1 MTTTGPFIPLDAPF
15 TADQRSW
22 LSGFV
27 AGMQTRLFS
36 GGPAA
41 DAGTV
46 GSATAL
52 HVLYGSQTGNAEA
65 VAEDAAAAARTQGF
79 APVVCA
85 LDDMDLDRFA
95 GLGQVLIVTSTYGEG
110 EMPDNAELF
119 WDALSAESA
128 PRLDGMNFAV
138 LALGD
143 TGYDGFCQAGKLI
156 DMRLE
161 QLGAQRIVPRVDC
174 DVEFEELAATWIAE
188 TLPLVAAVE
197 GIVGDGAPAPAAPAA
212 PARAKSQWTRKNP
225 YPAVLTSNV
234 LLSGEDSAKEI
245 RHYEFA
251 LADSGLEYEAGD
263 ALNVV
268 PVNDTELVHAILGR
282 LGLDGAAVPE
292 GHDDTLEHLLTYN
305 YEITAPSVDLL
316 EEIEKHTGNEEL
328 TYVLRHSDKAALDE
342 WLWGRDILDVL
353 LLDPAPE
360 LSAEQFLA
368 LLRPLQHRAYSI
380 SSSPNACDGSVH
392 LTVAAVRYGTDG
404 RERRGVCSTF
414 LADRVGEGKVGIFV
428 SKNKAFRV
436 PADDTAPMIMV
447 GPGTGIAPFRGFL
460 QERRARGATGKNW
473 LFFGDQKR
481 GCDYIYEQEL
491 AEFADSGVLTRLDL
505 AFSRDQAEK
514 IYVQTRMKEHGAEL
528 FAWLEE
534 GGHFYI
540 CGDASRMA
548 KDVDR
553 ALHEIVAEHGG
564 MNDEQAAE
572 YVTTLKREKRYVRDV
587 Y

>member
-1 MTTTGPFIPLDAPF
+1 MTPFIPTDAPF
-15 TADQRSW
+15 TTDQRSW
-22 LSGFV
+22 LAGFL
-27 AGMQTRLFS
+27 AGMQTRLLAT
-36 GGPAA
+36 GPDTTAVA
-41 DAGTV
+41 
-46 GSATAL
+46 GSAPAL
-52 HVLYGSQTGNAEA
+52 HILYGSQTGNAES
-65 VAEDAAAAARTQGF
+65 VAEDTAAAARGHGF
-79 APVVCA
+79 TPTVYA
-85 LDDMDLDRFA
+85 LDDVDLDRFPA
-95 GLGQVLIVTSTYGEG
+95 LGRVLIVTSTYGEG

-128 PRLDGMNFAV
+128 PRLEGMDFAV

-174 DVEFEELAATWIAE
+174 DADYEDVAATWIAE

-197 GIVGDGAPAPAAPAA
+197 GIHGDATAAPA
-212 PARAKSQWTRKNP
+212 PARAKSQWNRKNP
-225 YPAVLTSNV
+225 FPATVTVNR
-234 LLSGEDSAKEI
+234 LLSGDGSGKEI
-245 RHYEFA
+245 RHYEFD
-251 LADSGLEYEAGD
+251 LAGSGLEYEAGD

-268 PVNDTELVHAILGR
+268 PVNDSELVRALLDT
-282 LGLDGAAVPE
+282 LGLDGTVVPA
-292 GHDDTLEHLLTYN
+292 GHERTLTELLTYS
-305 YEITAPSVDLL
+305 YEITAPNIDLL
-316 EEIEKHTGNEEL
+316 EEVEKRTRNEEL
-328 TYVLRHSDKAALDE
+328 TYVLRHGDKSALDD

-353 LLDPAPE
+353 RLEPTPE
-360 LSAEQFLA
+360 LAAEEFLS
-368 LLRPLQHRAYSI
+368 LLKPLQHRAYSI
-380 SSSPNACDGSVH
+380 SSSPYATEQSVH

-414 LADRVGEGKVGIFV
+414 LADRVGENGTAGVFV
-428 SKNKAFRV
+428 TKNKAFRV
-436 PADDTAPMIMV
+436 PVDDTAPMIMV

-460 QERRARGATGKNW
+460 QERRARGATGRNW
-473 LFFGDQKR
+473 LFFGDQR
-481 GCDYIYEQEL
+481 RACDYVYEDEL
-491 AEFADSGVLTRLDL
+491 TEFVESGVLTRLDL

-528 FAWLEE
+528 FAWLED

-553 ALHEIVAEHGG
+553 ALHEIIAEHGG
-564 MNDEQAAE
+564 LSEDAAAA
-572 YVTTLKREKRYVRDV
+572 YVTGLKREKRYVRDV

>member
-46 GSATAL
+46 GSAPAL

-110 EMPDNAELF
+110 EMPDSAELF

-197 GIVGDGAPAPAAPAA
+197 GIVGDDAPAPAAPAA
-212 PARAKSQWTRKNP
+212 PARAKPQWTRKNP

-282 LGLDGAAVPE
+282 LGLDGATVPE

-328 TYVLRHSDKAALDE
+328 TYVLRHGDKAALDE

-564 MNDEQAAE
+564 MKDEQAAE

>member
-1 MTTTGPFIPLDAPF
+1 MTAPFIPADAPF
-15 TADQRSW
+15 TTDQRSW
-22 LSGFV
+22 LAGFL

-36 GGPAA
+36 GGSASA
-41 DAGTV
+41 VGTT
-46 GSATAL
+46 GSTPAL
-52 HVLYGSQTGNAEA
+52 HILYGSQTGNAES
-65 VAEDAAAAARTQGF
+65 VAEDAAAAARTHGF
-79 APVVCA
+79 APVVSA
-85 LDDMDLDRFA
+85 LDDIDSAAFA
-95 GLGQVLIVTSTYGEG
+95 SLGRVLIVTSTYGEG

-128 PRLDGMNFAV
+128 PRLDGMDFAV

-161 QLGAQRIVPRVDC
+161 QLGATRIVPRVDC
-174 DVEFEELAATWIAE
+174 DVEFEDVAAAWIAE

-197 GIVGDGAPAPAAPAA
+197 GINGDGVAAPPSEAA
-212 PARAKSQWTRKNP
+212 PARVKSQWTRKNP
-225 YPAVLTSNV
+225 FPATLTANR

-245 RHYEFA
+245 RHFEFA
-251 LADSGLEYEAGD
+251 LADSGIEYEAGD

-268 PVNDTELVHAILGR
+268 PVNDTGLVGSLTGV
-282 LGLDGAAVPE
+282 LGLDGETVPD
-292 GHDDTLEHLLTYN
+292 GHDETLEHLLTYR
-305 YEITAPSVDLL
+305 YEITAPNVDLL
-316 EEIEKHTGNEEL
+316 EAVEERTGNEEL
-328 TYVLRHSDKAALDE
+328 TYVLRHGDKAALDE

-353 LLDPAPE
+353 SLEPTPTFSPEELLSV
-360 LSAEQFLA
+360 LK
-368 LLRPLQHRAYSI
+368 PLQHRAYSI
-380 SSSPNACDGSVH
+380 SSSPNSAERSVH
-392 LTVAAVRYGTDG
+392 LTVAAVRYGTDE

-414 LADRVGEGKVGIFV
+414 LADRVGENPVGIFV
-428 SKNKAFRV
+428 TKNKSFRV
-436 PADDTAPMIMV
+436 PSDDTAPMIMV

-473 LFFGDQKR
+473 LLFGDQKR
-481 GCDYIYEQEL
+481 SCDYIYEDEL
-491 AEFADSGVLTRLDL
+491 ADFVESGLLTRLDL
-505 AFSRDQAEK
+505 AFSRDQAQK

-548 KDVDR
+548 KDVDL
-553 ALHEIVAEHGG
+553 ALHEVVAEHGG
-564 MNDEQAAE
+564 MSAEQATE
-572 YVTTLKREKRYVRDV
+572 YVTALKREKRYVRDV

>member
-1 MTTTGPFIPLDAPF
+1 MTPFIPTDAPF
-15 TADQRSW
+15 TTDQRSW
-22 LSGFV
+22 LAGFL
-27 AGMQTRLFS
+27 AGMQTRLLAT
-36 GGPAA
+36 GPDTTAA
-41 DAGTV
+41 A
-46 GSATAL
+46 GSAPAL
-52 HVLYGSQTGNAEA
+52 HILYGSQTGNAES
-65 VAEDAAAAARTQGF
+65 VAEDTAAAARGHGF
-79 APVVCA
+79 TPTVCA
-85 LDDMDLDRFA
+85 LDDVDLDRFPA
-95 GLGQVLIVTSTYGEG
+95 LGRVLIVTSTYGEG

-128 PRLDGMNFAV
+128 PRLEGMDFAV

-174 DVEFEELAATWIAE
+174 DVDYEDVAATWIAE

-197 GIVGDGAPAPAAPAA
+197 GIHGDATAAAAAPA
-212 PARAKSQWTRKNP
+212 PARAKSQWNRKNP
-225 YPAVLTSNV
+225 FPATVTVNR
-234 LLSGEDSAKEI
+234 LLSGDGSGKEI
-245 RHYEFA
+245 RHYEFD
-251 LADSGLEYEAGD
+251 LAGSGLEYEAGD

-268 PVNDTELVHAILGR
+268 PVNDSELVRALLDT
-282 LGLDGAAVPE
+282 LGLDGTVVPT
-292 GHDDTLEHLLTYN
+292 GHERTLTELLTYS
-305 YEITAPSVDLL
+305 YEITAPNIDLL
-316 EEIEKHTGNEEL
+316 EEVEKRTRNEEL
-328 TYVLRHSDKAALDE
+328 TYVLRHGDKAALDD

-353 LLDPAPE
+353 RLEPTPE
-360 LSAEQFLA
+360 LTAEEFLS
-368 LLRPLQHRAYSI
+368 LLKPLQHRAYSI
-380 SSSPNACDGSVH
+380 SSSPNATEQSVH

-414 LADRVGEGKVGIFV
+414 LADRVGENGTAGVFV
-428 SKNKAFRV
+428 TKNKAFRV
-436 PADDTAPMIMV
+436 PVDDTAPMIMV

-460 QERRARGATGKNW
+460 QERRARGATGRNW
-473 LFFGDQKR
+473 LFFGDQR
-481 GCDYIYEQEL
+481 RACDYVYEDEL
-491 AEFADSGVLTRLDL
+491 TEFVESGVLTRLDL

-528 FAWLEE
+528 FAWLED

-553 ALHEIVAEHGG
+553 ALHEIIAEHGG
-564 MNDEQAAE
+564 LSEDAAAE
-572 YVTTLKREKRYVRDV
+572 YVTGLKREKRYVRDV

>member
-1 MTTTGPFIPLDAPF
+1 MTTPFIPLDAPF
-15 TADQRSW
+15 TDDQRSW
-22 LSGFV
+22 LAGFL

-36 GGPAA
+36 GGPAD
-41 DAGTV
+41 DAGTAGAAPV
-46 GSATAL
+46 L

-65 VAEDAAAAARTQGF
+65 VAEDAAAAARTHGF

-95 GLGQVLIVTSTYGEG
+95 SAGHVLIVTSTYGEG

-119 WDALSAESA
+119 WDALSADSA
-128 PRLDGMNFAV
+128 PRLERMHFAV

-143 TGYDGFCQAGKLI
+143 TGYDGFCQAGKLL
-156 DMRLE
+156 DTRLE

-174 DVEFEELAATWIAE
+174 DVDFEDAAAAWISE
-188 TLPLVAAVE
+188 TMPLVAAVE
-197 GIVGDGAPAPAAPAA
+197 GIVGPGAPAAPAPTA
-212 PARAKSQWTRKNP
+212 PARPKSQWTRKNP
-225 YPAVLTSNV
+225 YPATLTTNR
-234 LLSGEDSAKEI
+234 LLSGAGSAKEI

-251 LADSGLEYEAGD
+251 LGESGIEYEAGD

-268 PVNDTELVHAILGR
+268 PLNDTALVQALLDR
-282 LGLDGAAVPE
+282 LRLDGSVVPA
-292 GHDDTLEHLLTYN
+292 GFGSTLTHLLTYEF
-305 YEITAPSVDLL
+305 EITAPTVDLL
-316 EEIEKHTGNEEL
+316 EEIEKRTRNEEL
-328 TYVLRHSDKAALDE
+328 TYVLRHGDKAALDE

-353 LLDPAPE
+353 LLEPAPE
-360 LSAEQFLA
+360 LSAEEFLS

-380 SSSPNACDGSVH
+380 SSSPNACDGAVH
-392 LTVAAVRYGTDG
+392 LTVASVRYGDDD
-404 RERRGVCSTF
+404 RERHGVCSTY
-414 LADRVGEGKVGIFV
+414 LADRVGDGTVGIFV
-428 SKNKAFRV
+428 TRNKAFRV
-436 PADDTAPMIMV
+436 PSDDTAPMIMV

-473 LFFGDQKR
+473 LFFGDQR
-481 GCDYIYEQEL
+481 RDCDYIYEDEL
-491 AEFADSGVLTRLDL
+491 AEFTASGVLTRLDL

-514 IYVQTRMKEHGAEL
+514 IYVQTRMTEHGSEL

-548 KDVDR
+548 KDVDA
-553 ALHEIVAEHGG
+553 ALHAIVAEHGG
-564 MNDEQAAE
+564 MSPEQAAE
-572 YVTTLKREKRYVRDV
+572 YVTALKREKRYVRDV

>member
-1 MTTTGPFIPLDAPF
+1 MTTPFIPLDAPF
-15 TADQRSW
+15 TDDQRSW
-22 LSGFV
+22 LAGFL

-36 GGPAA
+36 GGPAD
-41 DAGTV
+41 DAGTAGAAPV
-46 GSATAL
+46 L

-65 VAEDAAAAARTQGF
+65 VAEDAAAAARTHGF

-95 GLGQVLIVTSTYGEG
+95 SAGHVLIVTSTYGEG

-119 WDALSAESA
+119 WDALSADSA
-128 PRLDGMNFAV
+128 PRLERMHFAV

-143 TGYDGFCQAGKLI
+143 TGYDGFCQAGKLL
-156 DMRLE
+156 DTRLE

-174 DVEFEELAATWIAE
+174 DVDFEDAAAAWISE
-188 TLPLVAAVE
+188 TMPLVAAVE
-197 GIVGDGAPAPAAPAA
+197 GIVGPGSPAAPAPTA
-212 PARAKSQWTRKNP
+212 PARPKSQWTRKNP
-225 YPAVLTSNV
+225 YPATLTTNR
-234 LLSGEDSAKEI
+234 LLSGAGSAKEI

-251 LADSGLEYEAGD
+251 LGESGIEYEAGD

-268 PVNDTELVHAILGR
+268 PLNDTALVQALLDR
-282 LGLDGAAVPE
+282 LRLDGSVVPA
-292 GHDDTLEHLLTYN
+292 GFGSTLTHLLTYDF
-305 YEITAPSVDLL
+305 EITAPTVDLL
-316 EEIEKHTGNEEL
+316 EEIEKRTRNEEL
-328 TYVLRHSDKAALDE
+328 TYVLRHGDKAALDE

-353 LLDPAPE
+353 LLEPAPE
-360 LSAEQFLA
+360 LSAEEFLS

-392 LTVAAVRYGTDG
+392 LTVASVRYGDDD
-404 RERRGVCSTF
+404 RERHGVCSTY
-414 LADRVGEGKVGIFV
+414 LADRVGDGTVGIFV
-428 SKNKAFRV
+428 TRNKAFRV
-436 PADDTAPMIMV
+436 PSDDTAPMIMV

-473 LFFGDQKR
+473 LFFGDQR
-481 GCDYIYEQEL
+481 RDCDYIYEDEL
-491 AEFADSGVLTRLDL
+491 AEFTASGVLTRLDL

-514 IYVQTRMKEHGAEL
+514 IYVLNRMTEHGSEL

-548 KDVDR
+548 KDVDA
-553 ALHEIVAEHGG
+553 ALHAIVAEHGG
-564 MNDEQAAE
+564 MSPEQAAE
-572 YVTTLKREKRYVRDV
+572 YVTALKREKRYVRDV

>member
-1 MTTTGPFIPLDAPF
+1 MTPFIPTDAPF
-15 TADQRSW
+15 TTDQRSW
-22 LSGFV
+22 LAGFL
-27 AGMQTRLFS
+27 AGMQTRLLAT
-36 GGPAA
+36 GPDTAA
-41 DAGTV
+41 AA
-46 GSATAL
+46 GSAPAL
-52 HVLYGSQTGNAEA
+52 HILYGSQTGNAES
-65 VAEDAAAAARTQGF
+65 VAEDTAAAARSHGF
-79 APVVCA
+79 APTVCA
-85 LDDMDLDRFA
+85 LDDVDLDRFA
-95 GLGQVLIVTSTYGEG
+95 TFGRVLIVTSTYGEG

-119 WDALSAESA
+119 WEALSAESA
-128 PRLDGMNFAV
+128 PRLEGMDFAV

-174 DVEFEELAATWIAE
+174 DVDYEDVAAAWIAE

-197 GIVGDGAPAPAAPAA
+197 GIHGDGTAAVAAPA
-212 PARAKSQWTRKNP
+212 PARAKSQWNRKNP
-225 YPAVLTSNV
+225 FPAAVTVNR
-234 LLSGEDSAKEI
+234 LLSGEGSGKEI
-245 RHYEFA
+245 RHYEFD
-251 LADSGLEYEAGD
+251 LTGSGLEYEAGD

-268 PVNDTELVHAILGR
+268 PVNDPALVQALLDT
-282 LGLDGAAVPE
+282 LGLDGAVVPA
-292 GHDDTLEHLLTYN
+292 GHEQTLTELLTHS
-305 YEITAPSVDLL
+305 YEITAPNIDLL
-316 EEIEKHTGNEEL
+316 EEVEKRTHNEEL
-328 TYVLRHSDKAALDE
+328 TYVLRHGDKAALDD

-353 LLDPAPE
+353 RLEPTPE
-360 LSAEQFLA
+360 LTAEEFLS
-368 LLRPLQHRAYSI
+368 LLKPLQHRAYSI
-380 SSSPNACDGSVH
+380 SSSPNATEQSVH

-414 LADRVGEGKVGIFV
+414 LADRVGENGIAGVFV
-428 SKNKAFRV
+428 TKNKAFRV

-460 QERRARGATGKNW
+460 QERRARGATGRNW

-481 GCDYIYEQEL
+481 ACDYVYEDEL
-491 AEFADSGVLTRLDL
+491 TEFVESGVLTRLDL

-528 FAWLEE
+528 FAWLED

-564 MNDEQAAE
+564 LSEEGAAE
-572 YVTTLKREKRYVRDV
+572 YVTNLKREKRYVRDV

>member
-1 MTTTGPFIPLDAPF
+1 MTTPFIPLDAPF
-15 TADQRSW
+15 TDDQRSW
-22 LSGFV
+22 LAGFL

-36 GGPAA
+36 GGPAD
-41 DAGTV
+41 DAGTAGAAPV
-46 GSATAL
+46 L

-65 VAEDAAAAARTQGF
+65 VAEDAAAAARTHGF

-95 GLGQVLIVTSTYGEG
+95 SAGHVLIVTSTYGEG

-119 WDALSAESA
+119 WDALSADSA
-128 PRLDGMNFAV
+128 PRLERMHFAV

-143 TGYDGFCQAGKLI
+143 TGYDGFCQAGKLL
-156 DMRLE
+156 DTRLE

-174 DVEFEELAATWIAE
+174 DVDFEDAAAAWISE
-188 TLPLVAAVE
+188 TMPLVAAVE
-197 GIVGDGAPAPAAPAA
+197 GIVGPGAPAAPAPTA
-212 PARAKSQWTRKNP
+212 PARPKSQWTRKNP
-225 YPAVLTSNV
+225 YPATLTTNR
-234 LLSGEDSAKEI
+234 LLSGAGSAKEI

-251 LADSGLEYEAGD
+251 LGESGIEYEAGD

-268 PVNDTELVHAILGR
+268 PLNDPALVRALLDR
-282 LGLDGAAVPE
+282 LRLDGSVVPA
-292 GHDDTLEHLLTYN
+292 GFGSTLTHLLTYDF
-305 YEITAPSVDLL
+305 EITAPTVDLL
-316 EEIEKHTGNEEL
+316 EEIEKRTRNEEL
-328 TYVLRHSDKAALDE
+328 TYVLRHGDKAALDE

-353 LLDPAPE
+353 LLEPAPE
-360 LSAEQFLA
+360 LSAEEFLS

-380 SSSPNACDGSVH
+380 SSSPNACDGAVH
-392 LTVAAVRYGTDG
+392 LTVASVRYGDDD
-404 RERRGVCSTF
+404 RERHGVCSTY
-414 LADRVGEGKVGIFV
+414 LADRVGDGTVGIFV
-428 SKNKAFRV
+428 TRNKAFRV
-436 PADDTAPMIMV
+436 PSDDTAPMIMV

-473 LFFGDQKR
+473 LFFGDQR
-481 GCDYIYEQEL
+481 RDCDYIYEDEL
-491 AEFADSGVLTRLDL
+491 AEFTASGVLTRLDL

-514 IYVQTRMKEHGAEL
+514 IYVQTRMTEHGAEL

-548 KDVDR
+548 KDVDA
-553 ALHEIVAEHGG
+553 ALHAIVAEHGG
-564 MNDEQAAE
+564 MSPEQAAE
-572 YVTTLKREKRYVRDV
+572 YVTALKREKRYVRDV